1 MHHFYCD
8 YSNRITDLG
17 SCTFLALCEKLEVLD
32 LRENFV
38 SENPSFRHMLKE
50 NIPQLRCLNE
60 VPFSEVVHE
69 ENSDLSSS
77 EYRSSSSSYADDRR
91 GRWDSGGAGDGAWN
105 ERHHRPATSHQER
118 TVTVELL
125 DDARPASAGN

>member
-1 MHHFYCD
+1 M
-8 YSNRITDLG
+8 
-17 SCTFLALCEKLEVLD
+17 LD

-50 NIPQLRCLNE
+50 NIPQLRSLNE
-60 VPFSEVVHE
+60 IPFSEVARE
-69 ENSDLSSS
+69 ENSDMSSS
-77 EYRSSSSSYADDRR
+77 EYRSSSSSNDDERR
-91 GRWDSGGAGDGAWN
+91 GGRWDVGGAGDGAWN
-105 ERHHRPATSHQER
+105 ERRLRPATSQQER

>member
-1 MHHFYCD
+1 
-8 YSNRITDLG
+8 
-17 SCTFLALCEKLEVLD
+17 
-32 LRENFV
+32 
-38 SENPSFRHMLKE
+38 MLKE

-60 VPFSEVVHE
+60 VPFSEVVRE

-77 EYRSSSSSYADDRR
+77 EYRSSSSSNDDERR
-91 GRWDSGGAGDGAWN
+91 GRWDAGGAGDGAWN

-125 DDARPASAGN
+125 DDARPASAGNWSLIQAMKNLKTEDSLSILLHFIYIR